1 MFLSIFLYNLQDAIS
16 ERTFEIETNYRRL
29 LLATVA
35 QYMAIFSREFSPPF
49 PIFHLLLSLCVG
61 FSFCCFDYYCSIDV
75 YY

>member
-35 QYMAIFSREFSPPF
+35 QYMAIFSREFLPHFQFFICFSVYALV
-49 PIFHLLLSLCVG
+49 FHFVVL
-61 FSFCCFDYYCSIDV
+61 IIIAQ
-75 YY
+75 